1 MTYATLNDL
10 PGRPLG
16 RPPTF
21 DYAIARELAALGVRQ
36 KDIAAHF
43 GVTQGRIAQI
53 IGGVTSPTVAEAL
66 AVIDAG
72 ERKCEGCAALRLLIS
87 AVRSM

>member
-21 DYAIARELAALGVRQ
+21 DYALARELAALGVRQ
-36 KDIAAHF
+36 KDIATNF

-66 AVIDAG
+66 AVIEAG
-72 ERKCEGCAALRLLIS
+72 TRICAGCPALRIGVS
-87 AVRSM
+87 KRES

>member
-10 PGRPLG
+10 PGRALG

-53 IGGVTSPTVAEAL
+53 IGGASTPTVAEAM
-66 AVIDAG
+66 AMIEAG
-72 ERKCEGCAALRLLIS
+72 MRICAGCPALRIGAL
-87 AVRSM
+87 R